1 MKKKININKI
11 NVKIMPSLRNLIIS
25 DNNKIKSDR
34 RTIHIDKTSNKFDTI
49 KRIKSSPIKFN
60 KTVKRHNP
68 PPKRL
73 NTINLIEKKI
83 NVLYDWKILLNN
95 KNPGIYY
102 KKGDYKN
109 LAKNTFENDIS
120 IPKNSVILLDLPDNQ
135 MKKYFG
141 KNSLLQP
148 DKHQNNKKVPTFS
161 PIALKILESNKK
173 NKTIH
178 SSKERPKTEIS
189 PRKSIVENYDSNI
202 NNYNHVHP
210 MSINIPRDPFQPFY
224 FSNDFNDYYKH
235 GVKHYA
241 EILPSLKAKIKTTN
255 KNLIKE
261 IINLKYKTIKDT
273 INLKQF
279 LEDDEKVFKV
289 QDLIIA
295 GIRNNPV
302 RLMKNL
308 YKLKHP
314 NYKKVKQDK
323 RMYFKTMKPIGDHF
337 GEIDFTKNERWK
349 TYYEIKRLRKKSKKE
364 IRFHTLDNK
373 DNKSNLIL
381 SYYKATDPH
390 IKYFN
395 KIIRKHNKTI
405 ANNTINNNE
414 ENKLHSKGYSLNKKR
429 KHKFIDTE
437 SNRKGD
443 FLRDKII
450 KNANINKMNYKKY
463 YFYFLTETTKNSNNE

>member
-1 MKKKININKI
+1 MKKQKSINKI
-11 NVKIMPSLRNLIIS
+11 NVKIMPSLRSLIKS
-25 DNNKIKSDR
+25 DNNKNKSNIKNPYAN
-34 RTIHIDKTSNKFDTI
+34 KTSDKFYNT
-49 KRIKSSPIKFN
+49 KRIKSSSIKVN
-60 KTVKRHNP
+60 KNINKYNP

-102 KKGDYKN
+102 NKDDYKK
-109 LAKNTFENDIS
+109 LAINTFKDDFN

-148 DKHQNNKKVPTFS
+148 DKHQKNKAKNNYS
-161 PIALKILESNKK
+161 PIALKILESSKK
-173 NKTIH
+173 NKTIF
-178 SSKERPKTEIS
+178 SSKEKPKIEIE
-189 PRKSIVENYDSNI
+189 PRNSIIDNYGSSI
-202 NNYNHVHP
+202 NSSSNHVHP
-210 MSINIPRDPFQPFY
+210 MSIYIPRDPYQSFY

-235 GVKHYA
+235 DAKHYA
-241 EILPSLKAKIKTTN
+241 EILPSLKAKIKTSN
-255 KNLIKE
+255 KKLMKE
-261 IINLKYKTIKDT
+261 IINLKYKTIKDH

-279 LEDDEKVFKV
+279 FEEDEKDFKV

-308 YKLKHP
+308 YTQKHHS
-314 NYKKVKQDK
+314 YKKVKQDM
-323 RMYFKTMKPIGDHF
+323 RMYFKTMKPLGEHF
-337 GEIDFTKNERWK
+337 GEIDYTKNERWK
-349 TYYEIKRLRKKSKKE
+349 TFYEVKRLRKKAKKE

-373 DNKSNLIL
+373 ENKSNLIL

-395 KIIRKHNKTI
+395 RIIRKYNKTI
-405 ANNTINNNE
+405 ANTKDEN
-414 ENKLHSKGYSLNKKR
+414 NKLYTKGNSFNKRR
-429 KHKFIDTE
+429 KNKMTE
-437 SNRKGD
+437 IENNKNPEY
-443 FLRDKII
+443 LRDKII
-450 KNANINKMNYKKY
+450 KNANKNKLLNYKKY
-463 YFYFLTETTKNSNNE
+463 FFYFLTETTKNSNND